1 MKKKK
6 TIKREQLSNLR
17 QPTEEEK
24 QQIKVCLEEYFNH
37 MIKFSNRLC
46 FIFMVLGFFL
56 LSEGGIILFA
66 VAWVGWRDRMN
77 YFLEQQLLEYGSY
90 QIAEGKVTKRS
101 MSQSSGK
108 ILVSFENANGEKAGT
123 HDVINKYVEVG
134 TPLKLAVFDLGDDK
148 RKYYYMFTSYMLSV
162 GKYQP

>member
-1 MKKKK
+1 
-6 TIKREQLSNLR
+6 
-17 QPTEEEK
+17 
-24 QQIKVCLEEYFNH
+24 

-90 QIAEGKVTKRS
+90 QIAEGKVTKRLYVS
-101 MSQSSGK
+101 KFWKNSG
-108 ILVSFENANGEKAGT
+108 IF
-123 HDVINKYVEVG
+123 
-134 TPLKLAVFDLGDDK
+134 
-148 RKYYYMFTSYMLSV
+148 
-162 GKYQP
+162 